1 MLKLLHC
8 FHDERLLFYVM
19 PLVQG
24 TTVGALMAGQPFKF
38 IPEPWAKHYTL
49 QTISAL
55 RYLHCKGIV
64 HRNIYPDSMLVHS
77 DGWLVLGGTMLM
89 RQPRKDARLWTVCG
103 VPDYLAPETIQG
115 FGQSRMTDMW
125 SLGILI
131 HEMMT
136 SKVPFDGEDPLDAM
150 RRILLNESEIIV
162 QGNAVDLVTKL
173 LHPKP
178 SDRLGFSGG
187 RSPAS
192 VRDAFAQVRLSP
204 FRTRPAEETA
214 QPLRL
219 CCLRTGDGARVV
231 LWHERGGGAGWGRRD
246 AALAALMAPGPDA
259 RADGGGPA
267 LVHALQVPLGSH
279 PHARGAGL
287 L

>member
-231 LWHERGGGAGWGRRD
+231 L
-246 AALAALMAPGPDA
+246 
-259 RADGGGPA
+259 
-267 LVHALQVPLGSH
+267 
-279 PHARGAGL
+279 
-287 L
+287 